1 MAFDLWLCETYHTRR
16 HSATNQSPFKR
27 FTAKLE
33 CVRAAPRDLKD
44 HFRSILRRRVNKDR
58 TIMVQNRLFEAPVTL
73 VGERVEVLF
82 HESSPEEIEVKWKQK
97 SYGFLTA
104 VDLHVNCGIK
114 RDKNNDLELNG
125 EDVTPES
132 GQLWEDE

>member
-1 MAFDLWLCETYHTRR
+1 
-16 HSATNQSPFKR
+16 
-27 FTAKLE
+27 
-33 CVRAAPRDLKD
+33 
-44 HFRSILRRRVNKDR
+44 
-58 TIMVQNRLFEAPVTL
+58 MVQNRLFEAPVTL

-104 VDLHVNCGIK
+104 VDLHVNGRIK
-114 RDKNNDLELNG
+114 RDKNNDLELSG
-125 EDVTPES
+125 ENITPES

>member
-1 MAFDLWLCETYHTRR
+1 
-16 HSATNQSPFKR
+16 
-27 FTAKLE
+27 
-33 CVRAAPRDLKD
+33 
-44 HFRSILRRRVNKDR
+44 
-58 TIMVQNRLFEAPVTL
+58 MVQNRLFEAPATL

-114 RDKNNDLELNG
+114 RDKNNDLELSG
-125 EDVTPES
+125 ENKTPES
-132 GQLWEDE
+132 GQLWEGKE